1 MSPDKKGRKN
11 FFLNCL
17 FIFAHSLKNI
27 MLQEEHLF
35 RKRVNLFDGIMFVSG
50 SMIGSGIF
58 IVSADIARN
67 VGSPGW
73 LMMVW
78 VITGIIT
85 LIGAISYG
93 ELAAMMPNVG
103 GQYVF
108 LREAY
113 HPLAGF
119 LFGWTTFL
127 VIQCGSIA
135 AVAVG
140 FAKFTGVL
148 IPWISEKNI
157 LVRIG
162 PLNINSTQVVAMAS
176 ILFLT
181 WLNTRGI
188 VTGKTVQN
196 IFSST
201 KIIVLLGFIILGL
214 LITKGAQ
221 AWEINK
227 EVFWKASRVGPE
239 NQIIPLSGFMLIAS
253 VGMALVGSLFA
264 SDAWYNI
271 TFISGEVINPRKVV
285 PLSLLFGVLIVSVLY
300 LLANFVYI
308 KFLPVNG
315 SPDGT
320 TVIERGIQF
329 ATDDRVATSAMS
341 VVVGDYAAI
350 IMAIFIMISTFG
362 CNNGLI
368 ISGARVYYAMARDGL
383 FFKNV
388 GKLNSKGVP
397 GFAIAVQ
404 GLWSILLCL
413 SGTYSQLLD
422 YVIFAV
428 LLFFA
433 LTIFSIFL
441 LRRKRPDIPRPYKA
455 FGYPVVPALY
465 IVTTVAIMII
475 LLIYKPLYTF
485 PGLGIVLLGIPV
497 FYLWDRYRKKN
508 GYNSEL
514 K

>member
-1 MSPDKKGRKN
+1 
-11 FFLNCL
+11 
-17 FIFAHSLKNI
+17 
-27 MLQEEHLF
+27 MLQEETSF
-35 RKRVNLFDGIMFVSG
+35 RKRINLFDGIMFVSG

-73 LMMVW
+73 LLVVW
-78 VITGIIT
+78 LITGIIT
-85 LIGAISYG
+85 LIGAVSYG

-108 LREAY
+108 LKEAY
-113 HPLAGF
+113 HPLVGF

-140 FAKFTGVL
+140 FAKFTGVI
-148 IPWISEKNI
+148 IPWVSEKNI
-157 LVRIG
+157 LLSIG
-162 PLNINSTQVVAMAS
+162 ALKVNSTQTVAMAS

-201 KIIVLLGFIILGL
+201 KVIVLLGFIILGL
-214 LITKGAQ
+214 LISKGAG
-221 AWEINK
+221 AWDINR
-227 EVFWKASRVGPE
+227 EVFWKASRIGHE
-239 NQIIPLSGFMLIAS
+239 NQLVSISGFMIVTA

-285 PLSLLFGVLIVSVLY
+285 PLSLLFGTLIVSALY
-300 LLANFVYI
+300 LMTNFVYI
-308 KFLPVNG
+308 KFLPVSG
-315 SPDGT
+315 SPDGAT
-320 TVIERGIQF
+320 AIERGVQF

-350 IMAIFIMISTFG
+350 IMAIFIIISTFG

-397 GFAIAVQ
+397 AFAIALQ
-404 GLWSILLCL
+404 GLWAILLCL

-433 LTIFSIFL
+433 LTILSIFV
-441 LRRKRPDIPRPYKA
+441 LRRKKPDIPRPYKA
-455 FGYPVVPALY
+455 FGYPVIPALY
-465 IVTTVAIMII
+465 IFTTATIMII
-475 LLIYKPLYTF
+475 LLIFKPLYTF
-485 PGLGIVLLGIPV
+485 PGLGLVLLGIPV

-508 GYNSEL
+508 NTAFEA
-514 K
+514 

>member
-1 MSPDKKGRKN
+1 
-11 FFLNCL
+11 
-17 FIFAHSLKNI
+17 
-27 MLQEEHLF
+27 MLQEEYLF

-85 LIGAISYG
+85 IIGAVSYG

-113 HPLAGF
+113 HPLVGF

-140 FAKFTGVL
+140 FAKFSGVL
-148 IPWISEKNI
+148 IPWISERNI
-157 LVRIG
+157 LVSIG
-162 PLNINSTQVVAMAS
+162 PLHINSTQVVAMAS

-188 VTGKTVQN
+188 VTGKTAQN

-201 KIIVLLGFIILGL
+201 KVMVLLGFIVLGL
-214 LITKGAQ
+214 FISKGAG
-221 AWEINK
+221 AWEINR
-227 EVFWKASRVGPE
+227 EVFWKAFRIGPE
-239 NQIIPLSGFMLIAS
+239 NQVIPLSGFMLIAS

-271 TFISGEVINPRKVV
+271 TFISGEVINPKKVV
-285 PLSLLFGVLIVSVLY
+285 PLSLLFGVLIVSALY
-300 LLANFVYI
+300 LMANFVYI
-308 KFLPVNG
+308 KFLPVSG

-397 GFAIAVQ
+397 GFSIAVQ

-433 LTIFSIFL
+433 LTIYSIFL

-465 IVTTVAIMII
+465 ILTTIAIMII
-475 LLIYKPLYTF
+475 LLIYKPGYTF

-508 GYNSEL
+508 GYGPEQ